1 VHATQHELSEVIA
14 PGGLLPQAKVTV
26 ESVTTLDGVAAL
38 QPDYE
43 RLLQVVGNT
52 LPFALHEWHLPWCQH
67 FLNLNP
73 RREDRPLFYVLRDLA
88 GVCVAI
94 IPFIVS
100 RRRIGPLSLVYL
112 RLLGADPVLTE
123 IRGPIVAPGYEHL
136 VVRAVRD
143 SLHSRGDWDWIHWM
157 GIRSDFTEALGKG
170 GTIEWQPSRP
180 YYVLDL
186 APTWDKFRAG
196 LKRNIRES
204 LRHCYNSL
212 KRDGLQFELLVI
224 RDPADMPQGL
234 ARFLELHD
242 MRANLKVGVIH
253 RNCFP
258 TEASRRF
265 LYAVCERLAMS
276 GVVRLFQLRVGAQIV
291 AARIGFV
298 VGDSLYLYYTG
309 YDPEWYRY
317 SVMTT
322 TDAEAIKYAIS
333 QGLKTVNLS
342 PGKIS
347 AKTRWGPR
355 ELEYTSAYE
364 ARNRLRSRLARYA
377 YVRSTSVDGVPG
389 RLVQLLGAARRLWS

>member
-1 VHATQHELSEVIA
+1 
-14 PGGLLPQAKVTV
+14 
-26 ESVTTLDGVAAL
+26 
-38 QPDYE
+38 
-43 RLLQVVGNT
+43 
-52 LPFALHEWHLPWCQH
+52 
-67 FLNLNP
+67 
-73 RREDRPLFYVLRDLA
+73 
-88 GVCVAI
+88 
-94 IPFIVS
+94 
-100 RRRIGPLSLVYL
+100 
-112 RLLGADPVLTE
+112 
-123 IRGPIVAPGYEHL
+123 
-136 VVRAVRD
+136 
-143 SLHSRGDWDWIHWM
+143 M